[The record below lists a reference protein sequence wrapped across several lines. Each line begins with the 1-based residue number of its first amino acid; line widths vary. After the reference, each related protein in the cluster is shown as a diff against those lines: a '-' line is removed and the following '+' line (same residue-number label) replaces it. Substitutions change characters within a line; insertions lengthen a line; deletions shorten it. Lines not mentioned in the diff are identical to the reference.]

1 MMNAIGAKNMKL
13 NFTFSFL
20 HVFPE
25 ISAFGQITQHNGR
38 GGSQAQKYSE
48 QDYENS
54 NYSAIKT
61 ESGYII
67 HEVYCADADSEYAH
81 RRRSIHQLR

>member
-1 MMNAIGAKNMKL
+1 MKL
-13 NFTFSFL
+13 NFTFSFS

-48 QDYENS
+48 QDYEDS
-54 NYSAIKT
+54 HHFAIKT

-67 HEVYCADADSEYAH
+67 HEIYNAYADCEYT
-81 RRRSIHQLR
+81 